1 MIFRFLKN
9 NIEKTHE
16 NTKDFLD
23 FMPRISETQ
32 QKIMVHNI
40 FEQIIKT
47 LLEPY
52 YGATYRLQDLFC
64 QLIDILSNAQYYHV
78 QHDVHHGRG
87 GKHAEKHKKNVSQ
100 IMEELHFSN
109 RTHFYKLFNEHYHMT
124 PRQYRETHTE
134 FHNKPS

>member
-1 MIFRFLKN
+1 
-9 NIEKTHE
+9 
-16 NTKDFLD
+16 
-23 FMPRISETQ
+23 MPRISETQ

-64 QLIDILSNAQYYHV
+64 QLIDILSNAQYYNV

-87 GKHAEKHKKNVSQ
+87 GKHAEKHKKMCRRYWKNC
-100 IMEELHFSN
+100 IFP
-109 RTHFYKLFNEHYHMT
+109 TGHMVISSFMNIT
-124 PRQYRETHTE
+124 T
-134 FHNKPS
+134 

>member
-52 YGATYRLQDLFC
+52 YGATYRLQDLFSPTRSTITC
-64 QLIDILSNAQYYHV
+64 SMTFTMAAAGNMLKNTKKCVADN
-78 QHDVHHGRG
+78 GRI
-87 GKHAEKHKKNVSQ
+87 AFFQ
-100 IMEELHFSN
+100 PDTFL
-109 RTHFYKLFNEHYHMT
+109 
-124 PRQYRETHTE
+124 
-134 FHNKPS
+134 

>member
-23 FMPRISETQ
+23 FVPRINETQ
-32 QKIMVHNI
+32 QKIMVHDI

-64 QLIDILSNAQYYHV
+64 QLIDILSNAQYYNV

-87 GKHAEKHKKNVSQ
+87 GKHAEKHKK
-100 IMEELHFSN
+100 MC
-109 RTHFYKLFNEHYHMT
+109 R
-124 PRQYRETHTE
+124 R
-134 FHNKPS
+134 